1 MKILFIL
8 IIIFSLNSISELF
21 AGDSRKHIAFST
33 AVFDVL
39 QQDNP
44 SFEGRVEVRGSEIS
58 WLLRP
63 LTGFMA
69 NTDGAVH
76 LYGGVLVD
84 IPLFSFLYFSPSF
97 APGVYYKSNSKDL
110 YFLLEFRSQIELAVK
125 LDNDIRVGLSFNHI
139 SNASFGSKNPGV
151 ESLAITYSFPL

>member
-1 MKILFIL
+1 MKVFWFLIFIFIL
-8 IIIFSLNSISELF
+8 NSTYEVS
-21 AGDSRKHIAFST
+21 AGGNKKHISFST
-33 AVFDVL
+33 AIFDVL

-76 LYGGVLVD
+76 LYGGVSID

-110 YFLLEFRSQIELAVK
+110 HFLLEFRSQIELAVK
-125 LDNDIRVGLSFNHI
+125 LDNDIRMGLSFNHI
-139 SNASFGSKNPGV
+139 SNASFGKKNPGV
-151 ESLAITYSFPL
+151 ESLAVTYHFPL